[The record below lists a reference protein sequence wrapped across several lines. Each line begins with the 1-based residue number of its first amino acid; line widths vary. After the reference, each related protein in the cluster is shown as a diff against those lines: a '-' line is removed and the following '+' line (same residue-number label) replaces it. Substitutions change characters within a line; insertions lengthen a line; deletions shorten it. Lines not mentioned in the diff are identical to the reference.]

1 MPKSDENITTLIRG
15 FESIGLSTVDLVT
28 LSGAH
33 TIGFTHCIEFAS
45 RIFHNDTT
53 LNSTIREKK
62 SLRQR
67 KGLLLTDH
75 VLAFGENDVSR
86 KLVYRYSEDQ
96 ELFFQEFAK
105 AMLKLGRVGV
115 KTGNEGEIRRDWP
128 GCARISH
135 RKGIQLD
142 AVARGA
148 LICGYCGTGEVGIA
162 LELHREIVKWNCS
175 PNVITYAK
183 RKTCSFV
190 LICSGLLDCFYE
202 SLRSSIS
209 RFQFW
214 YMELCVDDVPPIQRK
229 VTSGKASFLVSFA
242 VERELYLFCK
252 FTLWSCLGVSLLI
265 INDDMSGKEYQI
277 R

>member
-1 MPKSDENITTLIRG
+1 MLEH
-15 FESIGLSTVDLVT
+15 VY
-28 LSGAH
+28 
-33 TIGFTHCIEFAS
+33 
-45 RIFHNDTT
+45 
-53 LNSTIREKK
+53 
-62 SLRQR
+62 SLMC
-67 KGLLLTDH
+67 GT
-75 VLAFGENDVSR
+75 
-86 KLVYRYSEDQ
+86 
-96 ELFFQEFAK
+96 
-105 AMLKLGRVGV
+105 
-115 KTGNEGEIRRDWP
+115 RRP

-229 VTSGKASFLVSFA
+229 VTSGKLNGMQFDESS
-242 VERELYLFCK
+242 LFDE
-252 FTLWSCLGVSLLI
+252 TILICL
-265 INDDMSGKEYQI
+265 KWRHYTQEQ
-277 R
+277 